1 MSDTSNETP
10 TDPPATPPADKGTR
24 CGFVSVLGAPNAGK
38 STLVNRLVGAKV
50 TIVSPKVQ
58 TTRMRVRGIAI
69 KDETQIIYT
78 DTPGIFTPKRRLDR
92 AMVDAAW
99 GGASDGDVIAVLVDA
114 KRGID
119 RDVERI
125 IEGLEMHSSPTAL
138 VLNKIDGLKREVL
151 LALAETLNGMARFDS
166 TFMISALN
174 GSGVDDLEAYF
185 YGLMAPGPWL
195 FPEDEISDLPQRLF
209 AAELTREKAYFVLH
223 QEIPYALTVETESWE
238 EFKNG
243 SVRIE
248 QNLTVARDSQ
258 KGIVLGKGGQMIK
271 RIRAEAQ
278 VELAEIL
285 GRPVHL
291 FVRVRVRE
299 KWAEDPSHFRDWG
312 LRYDA

>member
-1 MSDTSNETP
+1 MT
-10 TDPPATPPADKGTR
+10 TDAPGAGAPR
-24 CGFVSVLGAPNAGK
+24 CGIVSVLGAPNAGK

-58 TTRMRVRGIAI
+58 TTRTRVRGIAI
-69 KDETQIIYT
+69 AKGTQVIYT
-78 DTPGIFTPKRRLDR
+78 DTPGIFAPKRRLDR

-99 GGASDGDVIAVLVDA
+99 GGAADADVIAVLIDA

-125 IEGLEMHSSPTAL
+125 ITGLEMHASPTAL
-138 VLNKIDGLKREVL
+138 VLNKVDGLKREVL
-151 LALAETLNGMARFDS
+151 LTLAETLNAAATFDR

-185 YGLMAPGPWL
+185 IARMPEGPWL

-209 AAELTREKAYFVLH
+209 AAEVTREKAYFVLH
-223 QEIPYALTVETESWE
+223 QELPYALAVETESWE
-238 EFKNG
+238 DFDDG

-248 QNLTVARDSQ
+248 QNITVARDSQ

-271 RIRAEAQ
+271 RIRADAQ
-278 VELAEIL
+278 KELAEIL
-285 GRPVHL
+285 ERPVHL

-299 KWAEDPSHFRDWG
+299 KWAEDPGHFRDWG
-312 LRYDA
+312 LRFDA

>member
-1 MSDTSNETP
+1 MMTDTPNDQSNDTSGDGE
-10 TDPPATPPADKGTR
+10 TR

-69 KDETQIIYT
+69 KDQTQIIYT

-99 GGASDGDVIAVLVDA
+99 GGASDADVIVVLVDA
-114 KRGID
+114 KRGVD

-125 IEGLEMHSSPTAL
+125 IKGLEMHSNPTAL
-138 VLNKIDGLKREVL
+138 VLNKVDGLKREVL
-151 LALAETLNGMARFDS
+151 LTLSETLNSMARFDS

-174 GSGVDDLEAYF
+174 GSGVGDLEKYF
-185 YGLMAPGPWL
+185 YGLMAAGPWL
-195 FPEDEISDLPQRLF
+195 FPEDEITDLPQRLF
-209 AAELTREKAYFVLH
+209 AAEVTREKAYFVLH
-223 QEIPYALTVETESWE
+223 QELPYSLSVETESWE
-238 EFKNG
+238 DFKNG

-271 RIRAEAQ
+271 RIRADAQ

-299 KWAEDPSHFRDWG
+299 KWDEDPSHFRDWG

>member
-1 MSDTSNETP
+1 MMTDTPNDQSNDTSGDGE
-10 TDPPATPPADKGTR
+10 TR

-69 KDETQIIYT
+69 KDQTQIIYT

-99 GGASDGDVIAVLVDA
+99 GGASDADVIVVLVDA
-114 KRGID
+114 KRGVD

-125 IEGLEMHSSPTAL
+125 IKGLEMHSNPTAL
-138 VLNKIDGLKREVL
+138 VLNKVDGLKREVL
-151 LALAETLNGMARFDS
+151 LTLSETLNSMARFDS

-174 GSGVDDLEAYF
+174 GSGVGDLEKYF
-185 YGLMAPGPWL
+185 YGLMAAGPWL
-195 FPEDEISDLPQRLF
+195 FPEDEITDLPQRLF
-209 AAELTREKAYFVLH
+209 AAEVTREKAYFVLH
-223 QEIPYALTVETESWE
+223 QELPYSLSVETESWE

-271 RIRAEAQ
+271 RIRADAQ

-299 KWAEDPSHFRDWG
+299 KWDEDPSHFRDWG

>member
-1 MSDTSNETP
+1 MTDTSYSAP
-10 TDPPATPPADKGTR
+10 TQAVTR

-69 KDETQIIYT
+69 KDQTQIIYT
-78 DTPGIFTPKRRLDR
+78 DTPGIFAPKRRLDR

-138 VLNKIDGLKREVL
+138 VLNKVDGLKREVL
-151 LALAETLNGMARFDS
+151 LNLAESLNGMARFDS
-166 TFMISALN
+166 TFMVSALN
-174 GSGVDDLEAYF
+174 GSGVDDLETYF

-209 AAELTREKAYFVLH
+209 AAEVTREKAYFVLH

-238 EFKNG
+238 EFDNG

-271 RIRAEAQ
+271 RIRADAQ
-278 VELAEIL
+278 EELAEIL
-285 GRPVHL
+285 DRPVHL

>member
-10 TDPPATPPADKGTR
+10 ADAPADKPTR

-38 STLVNRLVGAKV
+38 STLVNRLVGSKV

-78 DTPGIFTPKRRLDR
+78 DTPGIFAPKRRLDR

-99 GGASDGDVIAVLVDA
+99 DGASDGDVIVVLVDA

-138 VLNKIDGLKREVL
+138 VLNKVDGLKREVL
-151 LALAETLNGMARFDS
+151 LALAETMNEMARFDS

-185 YGLMAPGPWL
+185 YNQMAPGPWL

-238 EFKNG
+238 EFDNG

-278 VELAEIL
+278 EELAEIL

>member
-1 MSDTSNETP
+1 MTDETR
-10 TDPPATPPADKGTR
+10 DESEGGAATR
-24 CGFVSVLGAPNAGK
+24 CGIVSVLGAPNAGK

-58 TTRMRVRGIAI
+58 TTRTRVRGIAI
-69 KDETQIIYT
+69 KDETQVIYT
-78 DTPGIFTPKRRLDR
+78 DTPGIFAPKRRLDR

-99 GGASDGDVIAVLVDA
+99 GGAADADVIAVMVDA

-125 IEGLEMHSSPTAL
+125 IAGLEMHTNPTAL
-138 VLNKIDGLKREVL
+138 VLNKVDGLKREIL
-151 LALAETLNGMARFDS
+151 LTLAETLNAAARFDE

-174 GSGVDDLEAYF
+174 GSGVDDLESF
-185 YGLMAPGPWL
+185 FMGLMPEGPWL

-209 AAELTREKAYFVLH
+209 AAEVTREKAYIQLH
-223 QEIPYALTVETESWE
+223 QELPYSLAVETEAWE

-248 QNLTVARDSQ
+248 QNLTVARETQ

-271 RIRAEAQ
+271 RIRADAQ
-278 VELAEIL
+278 QELAEIL
-285 GRPVHL
+285 ERPVHL

-299 KWAEDPSHFRDWG
+299 KWAEDPGHFRDWG
-312 LRYDA
+312 LRFDA